1 MTLSTNQNFYQ
12 QVQNIHQG
20 NDTFTFFEDETH
32 KYYEELAFLQ
42 SIIVQYA
49 KTGATCFTLWSV
61 SIFFNDLSYSKT
73 KVKMKTLAHFFKK
86 LGFDT
91 EVVPDDENKRVYM
104 DIRWTLH

>member
-1 MTLSTNQNFYQ
+1 MTPLPNQNFYQ
-12 QVQNIHQG
+12 QVQNIKQG

-32 KYYEELAFLQ
+32 QYYEEIDFLQ

-49 KTGATCFTLWSV
+49 KTGCTCFTLWSN
-61 SIFFNDLSYSKT
+61 SIFFNDLSYSKKKT
-73 KVKMKTLAHFFKK
+73 KLKTLSHFFKK

-91 EVVPDDENKRVYM
+91 EVVAEAENRAYL